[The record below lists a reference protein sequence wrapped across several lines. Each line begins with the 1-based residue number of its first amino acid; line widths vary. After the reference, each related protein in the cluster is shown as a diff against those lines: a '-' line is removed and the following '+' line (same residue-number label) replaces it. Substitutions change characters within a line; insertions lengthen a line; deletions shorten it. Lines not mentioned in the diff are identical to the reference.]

1 MARPPDPNRRKELLD
16 GAVDYV
22 VANGI
27 SDLSLRPL
35 AVALRTQ
42 APVLLHHFGT
52 KEHLVEE
59 LLGRVRDRLR
69 ALGRSAEAETHRS
82 GLGAVWTWVSDPDQA
97 PLMRLYFEAYGVA
110 LRRPD
115 PRYADFLNH
124 AIRDWLDEPL
134 AAIDEIS
141 ATLAIATVTG
151 LLLDLL
157 TTGDRVRVEHA
168 MERFIF
174 LLRLHADQT
183 TSVPRQAIK
192 SGTVSA
198 LDAITSGD
206 ELRGLDVTHPAAD
219 RSNARPPCE
228 SYGQAIEIQRN

>member
-1 MARPPDPNRRKELLD
+1 MARPPDPKRRQELLD

-35 AVALRTQ
+35 AVALETQ

-69 ALGRSAEAETHRS
+69 ALGRSAEAETRRS
-82 GLGAVWTWVSDPDQA
+82 GLGAVWTWVSDPDQG
-97 PLMRLYFEAYGVA
+97 PLMRLFFEAYGLA
-110 LRRPD
+110 LRHPD
-115 PRYADFLNH
+115 RYSDFLNH

-141 ATLAIATVTG
+141 ATLAIATITG

-157 TTGDRVRVEHA
+157 TTADRFRVEDA

-174 LLRLHADQT
+174 LLRWHADEAASVPQQKVRGGEGALSQSLAG
-183 TSVPRQAIK
+183 TSVEGSP
-192 SGTVSA
+192 
-198 LDAITSGD
+198 
-206 ELRGLDVTHPAAD
+206 
-219 RSNARPPCE
+219 
-228 SYGQAIEIQRN
+228 